1 MFKKIKK
8 IKQKVENNK
17 PLMITYKIFKWI
29 FGIFLCLILFVILV
43 QKFSNNNLSIGG
55 VRIFSVATGSMKPEY
70 QIGDIIVTKKV
81 SAEELKVGD
90 IVNVEI
96 TPKNFGRVAAQLA
109 KQVVTQRIKEAER
122 KKNLLSYDFLED

>member
-29 FGIFLCLILFVILV
+29 FGLFLCLILFVILV

-70 QIGDIIVTKKV
+70 QIGDIIVKDILGTK
-81 SAEELKVGD
+81 SN
-90 IVNVEI
+90 IVATRNIE
-96 TPKNFGRVAAQLA
+96 
-109 KQVVTQRIKEAER
+109 KE
-122 KKNLLSYDFLED
+122 N